1 MQSLSEGCWK
11 SLPTLQ
17 RKARKGEVKTK
28 ESPLKQYGGLSYR
41 ETMNGGMKMSN
52 TTKPKIR
59 LIGEDGNA
67 FAILAR
73 AREALKKAGRE
84 DEFDKFMAEATSKDY
99 KHLLRVA
106 MEWFE
111 VE

>member
-1 MQSLSEGCWK
+1 
-11 SLPTLQ
+11 
-17 RKARKGEVKTK
+17 
-28 ESPLKQYGGLSYR
+28 
-41 ETMNGGMKMSN
+41 MKMSN
-52 TTKPKIR
+52 TPKPKIR

-73 AREALKKAGRE
+73 ARKALKKAGRE
-84 DEFDKFMAEATSKDY
+84 DEFDEFMAEATSKDY

-111 VE
+111 VEGTEG